1 MKGGRKIKTTLYI
14 QQDQRRLAK
23 KMKEISNK
31 RRHRKIIQKM
41 PSFKSSKTEQVLKE
55 RAEQQD
61 WTLFKACKICLQQNV
76 LSLTQALSN
85 TFLMVVHI
93 MNQNTPRY
101 LADCYLAYQ
110 SKRFSPPVSS
120 RCNYNT
126 QSGLSNSNGGRKN
139 VLFTLSWK

>member
-61 WTLFKACKICLQQNV
+61 WTLFKGVQ
-76 LSLTQALSN
+76 SLFATKCSELDASFIKHISYGSTYYESKYTTLPGK
-85 TFLMVVHI
+85 FL
-93 MNQNTPRY
+93 PR
-101 LADCYLAYQ
+101 
-110 SKRFSPPVSS
+110 VSE
-120 RCNYNT
+120 
-126 QSGLSNSNGGRKN
+126 
-139 VLFTLSWK
+139 

>member
-55 RAEQQD
+55 RERNS
-61 WTLFKACKICLQQNV
+61 KIEL
-76 LSLTQALSN
+76 
-85 TFLMVVHI
+85 
-93 MNQNTPRY
+93 Y
-101 LADCYLAYQ
+101 L
-110 SKRFSPPVSS
+110 KRAKFV
-120 RCNYNT
+120 CN
-126 QSGLSNSNGGRKN
+126 KM
-139 VLFTLSWK
+139 F